1 MIASS
6 RKKEICGLARDSI
19 CEHHGLILPIDPKK
33 VAESVNIAVHSFN
46 PESSDISGFLM
57 QLGNSFGIG
66 YSATIQS
73 VGFQNFTIAH
83 ELGHYFIPGHHE
95 ALLGS
100 GSHLSRSGYI
110 SDDKFEREADIF
122 ASEFLMPWKLI
133 DPFVNKGPKGLSVV
147 HKISE
152 SCQSSLLA
160 SAIRYS
166 EVTKECIVV
175 IVSHQGVVE
184 FMTASEP
191 FRSSSLEW
199 LKRGDIL
206 PRELSSSRL
215 GRDHDWVQSGEI
227 AEEGS
232 FLDQWF
238 PRAHHLEVEEDVIG
252 LGSYG
257 RVLTILFM
265 DWSPD
270 EEAEEND
277 SDDDNYIDRW
287 KEGRFRH

>member
-1 MIASS
+1 MISLS
-6 RKKEICGLARDSI
+6 RKKEICGLARDAI
-19 CEHHGLILPIDPKK
+19 CDHHGLILPIEPKK
-33 VAESVNIAVHSFN
+33 VAESLNITVLPFT

-57 QLGNSFGIG
+57 QSGNSFGIG
-66 YSATIQS
+66 YSATIKS
-73 VGFQNFTIAH
+73 AGFQNFTIAH
-83 ELGHYFIPGHHE
+83 ELGHYFIPDHAE

-100 GSHLSRSGYI
+100 GNHISRSGYI
-110 SDDKFEREADIF
+110 SDNKFEREADIF

-133 DPFVNKGPKGLSVV
+133 DPFVNRGPKGLSVV
-147 HKISE
+147 CQICE

-191 FRSSSLEW
+191 FRSSNLEW
-199 LKRGDIL
+199 LKRGDNL
-206 PRELSSSRL
+206 PNDVPSSRL
-215 GRDHDWVQSGEI
+215 GRDLNWVQSGEI

-270 EEAEEND
+270 EEAEEEN
-277 SDDDNYIDRW
+277 SDDDSYIDRW